1 DIRAASAGVDR
12 VIIEI
17 VFHDVLGRYQ
27 GRRARARDEIMSWVF
42 RRANADMAKA
52 VEDIL
57 ICQDV
62 VREHQIGEALGIL
75 LLGSLRRHDLGE
87 CWGCPEAQ
95 ARKHCQRQE
104 IEPRHARAPMSIVVE
119 RSMMQLADTRQN
131 TGSICINSQS
141 AALAL
146 P

>member
-1 DIRAASAGVDR
+1 MAVNDRQHIGANLVDLAVDETLDIRAASAGVDR

-62 VREHQIGEALGIL
+62 VREHQIGEALGIVL
-75 LLGSLRRHDLGE
+75 LRSFRWRGLR
-87 CWGCPEAQ
+87 
-95 ARKHCQRQE
+95 
-104 IEPRHARAPMSIVVE
+104 
-119 RSMMQLADTRQN
+119 
-131 TGSICINSQS
+131 
-141 AALAL
+141 
-146 P
+146 

>member
-1 DIRAASAGVDR
+1 

-62 VREHQIGEALGIL
+62 VHEHQIGEALGIL
-75 LLGSLRRHDLGE
+75 LLGSLRRMIWANVGA
-87 CWGCPEAQ
+87 AQ
-95 ARKHCQRQE
+95 K
-104 IEPRHARAPMSIVVE
+104 PRPASIASV
-119 RSMMQLADTRQN
+119 RR
-131 TGSICINSQS
+131 
-141 AALAL
+141 
-146 P
+146 